1 MPRKAPKPRVALN
14 RERIV
19 QAAVAIAD
27 QIGFESCSMRKIAEE
42 LDAAPMALYRHV
54 VSKDDLLDGMIDV
67 VFAEIDV
74 PSGQSDWISEVRQ
87 RAVKTRAALNRHR
100 WANGLMESRINPG
113 PANAAYHNAF
123 MGCLREAGFPF
134 RQAVHAYNAV
144 QSYTYGFALQEKYLA
159 FETAEESVD
168 VARMTI
174 EEHAA
179 EYPYLAEVVAEFAS
193 SGGYDYDEEFE
204 IALDLILDSIERLNK
219 ETTRIDRKS
228 TRLNSSHG

>member
-1 MPRKAPKPRVALN
+1 MAQKTRKRPNSGRLS

-19 QAAVAIAD
+19 EAAVALAD
-27 QIGFESCSMRKIAEE
+27 EIGFEACSMRKLAEE

-54 VSKDDLLDGMIDV
+54 VSKEDLLDGMIDV
-67 VFAEIDV
+67 VFGEIDV
-74 PSGQSDWISEVRQ
+74 PSGQSDWKAEMRQ
-87 RAVKTRAALNRHR
+87 RAIETRAALSRHR
-100 WANGLMESRINPG
+100 WANGLMESRTNAG
-113 PANAAYHNAF
+113 PANARYHNDF

-159 FETAEESVD
+159 FETPEESVD

-179 EYPYLAEVVAEFAS
+179 DYPYLAEVLAEFTT
-193 SGGYDYDEEFE
+193 SGGYDYDYEFE
-204 IALDLILDSIERLNK
+204 IALDLILDSVEQFKDQRQPRER
-219 ETTRIDRKS
+219 
-228 TRLNSSHG
+228 

>member
-1 MPRKAPKPRVALN
+1 MPRKAPTASRVALN

-19 QAAVAIAD
+19 QAAVTLAD
-27 QIGFESCSMRKIAEE
+27 QIGFESCSIRKIAEE

-67 VFAEIDV
+67 VFAEIDM
-74 PSGQSDWISEVRQ
+74 PSGQSDWKAEVRQ
-87 RAVKTRAALNRHR
+87 RAIETRAALNRHR
-100 WANGLMESRINPG
+100 WANGLMESRTNPG

-144 QSYTYGFALQEKYLA
+144 QSYTYGFALQEKHLA

-168 VARMTI
+168 VAKMTI

-204 IALDLILDSIERLNK
+204 IALDLILDSIERLK
-219 ETTRIDRKS
+219 KKVSKS
-228 TRLNSSHG
+228 KRGEQRG

>member
-1 MPRKAPKPRVALN
+1 MPKKVASRVALN

-19 QAAVAIAD
+19 QVAVGLAD

-54 VSKDDLLDGMIDV
+54 VSKEDLLDGMIDV

-74 PSGQSDWISEVRQ
+74 PSGQSDWRSEVRE
-87 RAVKTRAALNRHR
+87 RAIKTRAALNRHR
-100 WANGLMESRINPG
+100 WANGLMESRTNPG

-134 RQAVHAYNAV
+134 RKAVHAYNAI
-144 QSYTYGFALQEKYLA
+144 QSYTYGFALQEKYLS

-168 VARMTI
+168 VAQITI
-174 EEHAA
+174 EEHAP
-179 EYPYLAEVVAEFAS
+179 EYPYLAEVMTEFAR

-204 IALDLILDSIERLNK
+204 IALDLILDSIGQLRREVTKTKRGK
-219 ETTRIDRKS
+219 RR
-228 TRLNSSHG
+228 G

>member
-1 MPRKAPKPRVALN
+1 MAQKTLKRPNSQGLSKD
-14 RERIV
+14 RIV
-19 QAAVAIAD
+19 EAAVALAD
-27 QIGFESCSMRKIAEE
+27 EIGFESCSMRKLAEE

-54 VSKDDLLDGMIDV
+54 ASKEDLLDGMIDV

-74 PSGQSDWISEVRQ
+74 PSGQSDWKAELRQ
-87 RAVKTRAALNRHR
+87 RAIETRAALFRHR
-100 WANGLMESRINPG
+100 WANGLMESRTKPG
-113 PANAAYHNAF
+113 PANAAYHNVF

-144 QSYTYGFALQEKYLA
+144 QSYTYGFALQEKYLS

-179 EYPYLAEVVAEFAS
+179 QYPYLAEVVEEFTR

-204 IALDLILDSIERLNK
+204 IALDLILDSIEQFKDPGPNRN
-219 ETTRIDRKS
+219 
-228 TRLNSSHG
+228 